1 VLVTR
6 AFVFSA
12 SLLLS
17 TRGDVF
23 SPRESNR
30 AKDSP
35 LTVGEFPI
43 RELSRILCRTEDL
56 GRTLFCLRGLR
67 GQVPGTEAVMDVA
80 KHERDGGGAID
91 PRVSGVPVQQVV
103 KAAHDELRQ
112 LMRQRADIMKRIG
125 TVKQTISGLANL
137 FGDDVLGE
145 DLLELIDRKPN
156 GRQPGFTKACR
167 IVLMEAR
174 GPLGAREVCQE
185 LERRAGDILVRHK
198 DPMASVT
205 TVLNRLVDYGEA
217 RSLTND
223 RGRRVWE
230 WVSETDAPSNGVP
243 LQASL

>member
-1 VLVTR
+1 
-6 AFVFSA
+6 
-12 SLLLS
+12 
-17 TRGDVF
+17 
-23 SPRESNR
+23 
-30 AKDSP
+30 
-35 LTVGEFPI
+35 
-43 RELSRILCRTEDL
+43 
-56 GRTLFCLRGLR
+56 
-67 GQVPGTEAVMDVA
+67 MDVA
-80 KHERDGGGAID
+80 RHDRDGAGEMD

-112 LMRQRADIMKRIG
+112 LMRQRAEIMKRIG

-185 LERRAGDILVRHK
+185 LARRAPDVLLRHK

-230 WVSETDAPSNGVP
+230 WVSESDPGSEALPTQVTA
-243 LQASL
+243 